1 MHHLSTKMKKN
12 IYSFSAPNIQGKEI
26 SLKNYQDKVVL
37 IVNTASECGLT
48 PQFKDLEELY
58 KTYKDKGLV
67 ILGFPSNQF
76 SNQEPR
82 EGEAIEQFCEL
93 NYGVSFPIFNKTDV
107 KGETASPLF
116 KFLSNKNEN
125 GAVGLSPKWNFQ
137 KYLIN
142 RQGEVVDYFLPIT
155 SPTASRVK
163 RAIEKLL

>member
-1 MHHLSTKMKKN
+1 MNTIYDISFKN
-12 IYSFSAPNIQGKEI
+12 AAGKEI
-26 SLKNYQDKVVL
+26 SLADYKGKTL
-37 IVNTASECGLT
+37 LLVNTATKCGLA

-76 SNQEPR
+76 SNQEPL
-82 EGEAIEQFCEL
+82 EGEAIDQFCEL
-93 NYGVSFPIFNKTDV
+93 NYGVSFPIFDKTDV

-155 SPTASRVK
+155 TPTAGRVK